1 MSTKGSSEKTSIYII
16 DRDYRLVH
24 FNDGLR
30 MCAAVTSVM
39 RSCAERTGPAR
50 AVR

>member
-24 FNDGLR
+24 FNDAL
-30 MCAAVTSVM
+30 AAV
-39 RSCAERTGPAR
+39 
-50 AVR
+50 

>member
-1 MSTKGSSEKTSIYII
+1 MKTSIYII

-24 FNDGLR
+24 FNDALKSGGLR
-30 MCAAVTSVM
+30 MCAAVTSAM
-39 RSCAERTGPAR
+39 RSCAARTGPAR